1 MLIKIATALVAT
13 TMLVT
18 ALGTPS
24 FAQSRQNDCIGQY
37 STQTQP
43 YCGN

>member
-24 FAQSRQNDCIGQY
+24 FAQSRQKDCVGQF
-37 STQTQP
+37 SHQTQP
-43 YCGN
+43 YCAN